1 MNFPSAESFPL
12 GTSLTLSTADRFTV
26 RSPVAPLLGDARISA
41 PLTSQLLAG
50 EVLQLVDGRGDWLHV
65 RGADDYEGWTHVG
78 FLMPFTGTEATWR
91 ISLGCATRD
100 ADGQRR
106 ALPLGA
112 RVAPGHE
119 LLEGVAIDPAA
130 RASQFPRDRDA
141 IVRSARS
148 RFSGASYLW
157 GGVTPWGVDCSGFVQ
172 RIFALHGV
180 PLRRDAWQQA
190 EDTVLVSD
198 DVTAAHLPG
207 DLLFFS
213 DRDDK
218 RITHVGIGT
227 GSGGMI
233 HSSLARGGIYAEEA
247 LSAKMREQGIGIRR
261 AIQSATAQE
270 MT

>member
-1 MNFPSAESFPL
+1 
-12 GTSLTLSTADRFTV
+12 V
-26 RSPVAPLLGDARISA
+26 GDARISA

-50 EVLQLVDGRGDWLHV
+50 DVLQLVDGRGDWLHV

-78 FLMPFTGTEATWR
+78 YLMPFTGTEATWR
-91 ISLGCATRD
+91 ISLGCVTRD
-100 ADGQRR
+100 ADGRRR

-112 RVAPGHE
+112 RVAPG
-119 LLEGVAIDPAA
+119 LDVVEGEAIDSTA
-130 RASQFPRDRDA
+130 RAAQFPRDRDA

-148 RFSGASYLW
+148 LFSGTSYQW

-190 EDTVLVSD
+190 DDTVLVSD
-198 DVTAAHLPG
+198 DVTAEHAPG

-227 GSGGMI
+227 GDGGMI
-233 HSSLARGGIYAEEA
+233 HSSLARGGVYAEQE
-247 LSAKMREQGIGIRR
+247 LSAKLKEQSVGIRR
-261 AIQSATAQE
+261 AF
-270 MT
+270 

>member
-1 MNFPSAESFPL
+1 M
-12 GTSLTLSTADRFTV
+12 GTALTRSTADRFTV
-26 RSPVAPLLGDARISA
+26 RTAIAPLLGEARISA

-50 EVLQLVDGRGDWLHV
+50 DVLQLVDGRGDWLHV
-65 RGADDYEGWTHVG
+65 RGADDFEGWTHVG

-91 ISLGCATRD
+91 ISLGCVTHD
-100 ADGQRR
+100 AAGQRQ

-112 RVAPGHE
+112 RVAPGQE
-119 LLEGVAIDPAA
+119 VADGVAIDPAT
-130 RASQFPRDRDA
+130 RATHFPRDRDA
-141 IVRSARS
+141 IVRSALTL
-148 RFSGASYLW
+148 FTGTSYLW

-198 DVTAAHLPG
+198 DVTAAHAPG

-213 DRDDK
+213 DRDDQ

-227 GSGGMI
+227 GNGGMI
-233 HSSLARGGIYAEEA
+233 HSALARGGISVEPE
-247 LSAKMREQGIGIRR
+247 LSAKLKEQGVGIRR
-261 AIQSATAQE
+261 AL
-270 MT
+270 

>member
-1 MNFPSAESFPL
+1 M
-12 GTSLTLSTADRFTV
+12 GTALTLSTADRFTV
-26 RSPVAPLLGDARISA
+26 RSAVAPLLGDARISA

-50 EVLQLVDGRGDWLHV
+50 EVLQLVDGRGDWLQV

-78 FLMPFTGTEATWR
+78 FLMPFTGTEASWR
-91 ISLGCATRD
+91 ISLGCVTRD
-100 ADGQRR
+100 ADGQPQ

-112 RVAPGHE
+112 RLSPGHAV
-119 LLEGVAIDPAA
+119 LEGVAIEPAA

-148 RFSGASYLW
+148 LFTGASYLW

-190 EDTVLVSD
+190 EDMVMVTD
-198 DVTAAHLPG
+198 DVSAKHMPG

-227 GSGGMI
+227 GEGGMI
-233 HSSLARGGIYAEEA
+233 HSSLARGGIYAEEE
-247 LSAKMREQGIGIRR
+247 LSGKMKEQGVGIRR
-261 AIQSATAQE
+261 AI
-270 MT
+270 

>member
-1 MNFPSAESFPL
+1 M
-12 GTSLTLSTADRFTV
+12 GTALTLSTADRFTV
-26 RSPVAPLLGDARISA
+26 RSAIAPLLGDARISA

-91 ISLGCATRD
+91 ISLGCVTRD
-100 ADGQRR
+100 AEGARR

-112 RVAPGHE
+112 RVAPGLE
-119 LLEGVAIDPAA
+119 VIEGVAIDPSA
-130 RASQFPRDRDA
+130 RAAQFPRDRDA
-141 IVRSARS
+141 IVRSALS
-148 RFSGASYLW
+148 LFTGASYLW

-190 EDTVLVSD
+190 EDSVLVSD
-198 DVTAAHLPG
+198 DVTAEHAPG

-218 RITHVGIGT
+218 RVTHVGIAT
-227 GSGGMI
+227 GNGGMI
-233 HSSLARGGIYAEEA
+233 HSSLARGGIYAEKE
-247 LSAKMREQGIGIRR
+247 LSTKLKEQSVAIRR
-261 AIQSATAQE
+261 AV
-270 MT
+270 

>member
-1 MNFPSAESFPL
+1 M
-12 GTSLTLSTADRFTV
+12 GTALTLSTADRFTV
-26 RSPVAPLLGDARISA
+26 RTAIAPLLGDARISA

-78 FLMPFTGTEATWR
+78 YLMPFTGTEVTWR
-91 ISLGCATRD
+91 ISLGCVTRD

-112 RVAPGHE
+112 RVLPGHAVD
-119 LLEGVAIDPAA
+119 EGVAIDPAT
-130 RASQFPRDRDA
+130 RATQFPRDRDA
-141 IVRSARS
+141 IVRSALTL
-148 RFSGASYLW
+148 FSGASYTW

-198 DVTAAHLPG
+198 DVTAPHAPG

-227 GSGGMI
+227 GNGGMI
-233 HSSLARGGIYAEEA
+233 HSSLARGGIYVEREITAR
-247 LSAKMREQGIGIRR
+247 LKEQGMGIRR
-261 AIQSATAQE
+261 AI
-270 MT
+270 